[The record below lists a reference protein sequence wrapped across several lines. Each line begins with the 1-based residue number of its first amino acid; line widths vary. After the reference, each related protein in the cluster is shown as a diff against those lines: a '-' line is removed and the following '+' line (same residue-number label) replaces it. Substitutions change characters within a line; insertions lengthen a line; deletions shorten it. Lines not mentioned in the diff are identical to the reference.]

1 MTHQFDPL
9 TKGSGVEGFF
19 AASYLTAAEKF
30 FSEKLKGSS
39 LSTETLSCRT
49 GAEGGT
55 RTRTAIATTP
65 SR

>member
-1 MTHQFDPL
+1 MIG
-9 TKGSGVEGFF
+9 TKAG
-19 AASYLTAAEKF
+19 
-30 FSEKLKGSS
+30 KLKPRKAF
-39 LSTETLSCRT
+39 ETLRGFLILFF